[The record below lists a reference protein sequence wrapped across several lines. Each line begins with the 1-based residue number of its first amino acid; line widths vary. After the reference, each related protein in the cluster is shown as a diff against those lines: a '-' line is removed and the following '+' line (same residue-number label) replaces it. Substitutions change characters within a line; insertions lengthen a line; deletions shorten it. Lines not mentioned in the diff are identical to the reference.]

1 VKRRHGARRL
11 ALQGLC
17 CLDVQGQ
24 DGEEPLFEFL
34 QNSKE
39 APEVI
44 SLAREMISETFL
56 QKSKIDKIIKSQSE
70 HWDISRIGLVERNIL
85 RLGIWE
91 MLASNTPVKVIIN
104 EAILLAEEFASSDSA
119 RFINGILDAV
129 ARKITSGKDDDTP

>member
-1 VKRRHGARRL
+1 VKRRHRARRL

-24 DGEEPLFEFL
+24 DGEEPLFDFL

-39 APEVI
+39 PAEVI
-44 SLAREMISETFL
+44 TLAREMINKTFS
-56 QKSKIDKIIKSQSE
+56 QKSEIDKIIKSQSE
-70 HWDISRIGLVERNIL
+70 HWDICRIGLVERNIL

-104 EAILLAEEFASSDSA
+104 EAILLAEEFASSESA
-119 RFINGILDAV
+119 RFINGLLDAI
-129 ARKITSGKDDDTP
+129 AKKIIPEKDVDK